1 MSNKLFQKAVYAGI
15 GFACAYIERWY
26 SMRKLKKKAFKDGYY
41 CGFSHCKTHMRIG
54 VKNMMKELPDITWLD
69 EDLIV
74 KTIDK
79 VNGDLCWDTLIKSK
93 TDS

>member
-1 MSNKLFQKAVYAGI
+1 
-15 GFACAYIERWY
+15 
-26 SMRKLKKKAFKDGYY
+26 
-41 CGFSHCKTHMRIG
+41 MRIG

-79 VNGDLCWDTLIKSK
+79 ANGDLCWDTLIKSK